1 MVCPSKVLIQL
12 QSLTAQSFRV
22 VSADAVRTHWEGD
35 GVERLRAGRKWEG
48 REAEREGRGRG
59 MESEGRG
66 IEEWEGREEGGRV
79 GGDTGTN

>member
-1 MVCPSKVLIQL
+1 MALRTDMVCPSKVLIQL

-35 GVERLRAGRKWEG
+35 GVERLRAGREWEG
-48 REAEREGRGRG
+48 REAEREGRG
-59 MESEGRG
+59 
-66 IEEWEGREEGGRV
+66 IEEWEGRKEGG